1 MIEASTAP
9 APAEEN
15 LSPGQRRRDRAGKN
29 PGESPPQWQRRTN
42 VWRGIASPAQGSARP
57 RNEDPTGSATQCREP
72 AARLLRALVLLRL
85 TASARK
91 FEEIVAELMKDCL
104 T

>member
-1 MIEASTAP
+1 
-9 APAEEN
+9 
-15 LSPGQRRRDRAGKN
+15 
-29 PGESPPQWQRRTN
+29 
-42 VWRGIASPAQGSARP
+42 
-57 RNEDPTGSATQCREP
+57 
-72 AARLLRALVLLRL
+72 LLRALVLLRL